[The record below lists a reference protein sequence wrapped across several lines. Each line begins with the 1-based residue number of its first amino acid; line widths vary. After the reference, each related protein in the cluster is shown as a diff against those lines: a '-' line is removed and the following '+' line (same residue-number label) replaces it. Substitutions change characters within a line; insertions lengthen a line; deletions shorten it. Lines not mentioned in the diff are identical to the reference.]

1 MVEAKKFEI
10 KKSKER
16 KIEKEILGV
25 LVFLGVLIVIFLV
38 ASSYFRSLNSFEY
51 QGLSFSKKRVGELQF
66 YHHNYYLKVGQR
78 LINYNL
84 YLRFDPRYN
93 NVTVE
98 GDKANLLDA
107 GSVAYVTVNSEGL
120 QECRFSNLAVGT
132 ISSFLSDN
140 QMEVIGGNL
149 DFWDA
154 GATGVQWIT
163 CENRQGNRV
172 VEIYQGNETKVS
184 IDGKCYKLEVA
195 DCQIL
200 EAVEKLEV
208 QAIVDARKVVA

>member
-1 MVEAKKFEI
+1 MAEI

-25 LVFLGVLIVIFLV
+25 LVFLGVLIVVFLI

-51 QGLSFSKKRVGELQF
+51 EGISFSKKRVGEIDF
-66 YHHNYYLKVGQR
+66 FHHNYYLKVGQR

-84 YLRFDPRYN
+84 YLRNDPRYN

-98 GDKANLLDA
+98 GTKADLLAA
-107 GSVAYVTVNSEGL
+107 GSVAYVTVDSAGL
-120 QECRFSNLAVGT
+120 QECRLGNLAIGT

-149 DFWDA
+149 NFWDA
-154 GATGVQWIT
+154 GAKGDQWIT
-163 CENRQGNRV
+163 CENRAGNRV
-172 VEIYQGNETKVS
+172 IEIFRANETKVS
-184 IDGKCYKLEVA
+184 IEGKCYRLEVA
-195 DCQIL
+195 DCEIL

-208 QAIVDARKVVA
+208 QAIIDAKKVRA